1 MITLIKVVNICLMQI
16 SQKNRFLLILF
27 TESKQLDPAEF
38 TKEHPEGAYKNI
50 TSGP

>member
-1 MITLIKVVNICLMQI
+1 MQI

-50 TSGP
+50 TSGPWPGSNQGITVG